1 MFWLNEIL
9 IANNVSSITYG
20 TLISRE
26 QASVQKKC
34 KWEQYLNTD
43 ITMKEFLKYFERIS
57 FITNHSKLR
66 SFQYLLLQ
74 NALVTNKTLKQ
85 YKIKDDKCT
94 FCKIEWETIMHL
106 LYDCSYSTAA
116 FYTQVIDV
124 ISEMIPY
131 SNLTMVPS
139 KKKVILIISFQMV
152 KR

>member
-94 FCKIEWETIMHL
+94 FCKIESETITHL

-124 ISEMIPY
+124 ISEMIP
-131 SNLTMVPS
+131 NTMCME
-139 KKKVILIISFQMV
+139 KMC
-152 KR
+152 